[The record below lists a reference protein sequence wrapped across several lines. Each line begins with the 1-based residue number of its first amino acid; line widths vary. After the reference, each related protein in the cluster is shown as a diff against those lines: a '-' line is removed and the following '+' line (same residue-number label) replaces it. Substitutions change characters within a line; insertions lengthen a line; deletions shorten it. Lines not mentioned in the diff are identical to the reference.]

1 MGWRT
6 NEDYLENMFSSP
18 SAVTWDS
25 VSKSVYARYPRVIG
39 YQTLISVIYAD
50 ANSLTPAG
58 ILAGNVNYSGV
69 PAISV
74 WLRTSTEIVVPAVT
88 FFIASNNN
96 SGNSTLTAS
105 SSIFQYNAQ
114 AIGLGTNW
122 TQYTCTDFAPTS
134 WTTWR
139 NPESLTFSQV
149 LADVDAIGVMYF
161 DAGFTQYNLYV
172 DNFAVGA
179 PATAY
184 RFLSLPFDED
194 HVILQGWRYDTP
206 IKPGEDPF
214 RHEGVDY
221 AVPLGTNILAAASG
235 RAKSFYEAGEYAYGN
250 YVVVEHENGSYTLY
264 AHLETVSGRINSDDW
279 TQVSAGDIIGASGA
293 GGGVPHLH
301 FELSTGG
308 WGQGYRVDPYGIYST
323 VADYTLENMHVAA
336 QLSRY
341 WWIDIP
347 PGSLGT
353 VTWYV
358 DAAISQ
364 SGDGRSPETAFK
376 TIREG
381 IDASSD
387 RDTVIV
393 APGTYVENILFKGKN
408 IILTGANSVSP
419 AAVSTTIIDGN
430 QAGSVV
436 TFSGSET
443 ESCTLAGFTIRNGE
457 ADYGGGI
464 CGGTRNNHTRA
475 TIRNNR
481 IIGNSAQEGG
491 ALCWCDG
498 TIQNNLICGNHGHL
512 GGGLSACH
520 GMVRSNTITG
530 NTADEGGGLY
540 GCGGDILNS
549 IIWRNEASQSAQ
561 LHASAV
567 PTYSCIENWT
577 GGGEG
582 NISKDPHFADPD
594 GPDNNPGTYED
605 NDYRLSVASPC
616 IDVGLNEDWMWM
628 AGDLDGNPR
637 IFYGKRSLTVD
648 MGTYEYASF
657 LFKVTQITYPD
668 GGNVQLTWNSRTGE
682 TYTVWSSDNLSAG
695 IWVQG
700 ASVPSQG
707 TSTSWTDASP
717 VGRDKF
723 YRIEI
728 K

>member
-1 MGWRT
+1 MRIWSCILAFAGCLFRVSALWASVGHLEAFDSGNMGWRT
-6 NEDYLENMFSSP
+6 DEDYLENMFSSP

-50 ANSLTPAG
+50 ANSFAPAG
-58 ILAGNVNYSGV
+58 MLAGNVNYSGV

-88 FFIASNNN
+88 FFVASNNN
-96 SGNSTLTAS
+96 SADSTLTAS

-139 NPESLTFSQV
+139 NPGSLTLPQV

-161 DAGFTQYNLYV
+161 DAGFTQYNLYA
-172 DNFAVGA
+172 DNFAVGS
-179 PATAY
+179 PATAD

-194 HVILQGWRYDTP
+194 HVILHGWRYDTP
-206 IKPGEDPF
+206 MNPGEDPF

-235 RAKSFYEAGEYAYGN
+235 RGKSFYEAGDYAYGN

-293 GGGVPHLH
+293 AGEVPHLH
-301 FELSTGG
+301 FELSSGG

-323 VADYTLENMHVAA
+323 VADYTLENMNVAA

-341 WWIDIP
+341 WWIEIP
-347 PGSLGT
+347 PGPPGT

-358 DAAISQ
+358 DAAVSQ

-376 TIREG
+376 TIQEG

-387 RDTVIV
+387 RDTVI
-393 APGTYVENILFKGKN
+393 ASPGTYLENILFKGKN
-408 IILTGANSVSP
+408 IILTSANGLSP
-419 AAVSTTIIDGN
+419 AAVSDTIIDGN
-430 QAGSVV
+430 MAGSAVA
-436 TFSGSET
+436 FSGDET
-443 ESCTLAGFTIRNGE
+443 ESCVLAGFTIRNGD

-464 CGGTRNNHTRA
+464 CGGSRNSHTRA
-475 TIRNNR
+475 TVRNNR

-498 TIQNNLICGNHGHL
+498 SVQNNLISGNQAPL

-520 GMVRSNTITG
+520 GAVRNNTITG
-530 NTADEGGGLY
+530 NTANEGGGVY
-540 GCGGDILNS
+540 ACGGVILN
-549 IIWRNEASQSAQ
+549 
-561 LHASAV
+561 
-567 PTYSCIENWT
+567 
-577 GGGEG
+577 
-582 NISKDPHFADPD
+582 
-594 GPDNNPGTYED
+594 
-605 NDYRLSVASPC
+605 
-616 IDVGLNEDWMWM
+616 
-628 AGDLDGNPR
+628 
-637 IFYGKRSLTVD
+637 
-648 MGTYEYASF
+648 
-657 LFKVTQITYPD
+657 
-668 GGNVQLTWNSRTGE
+668 
-682 TYTVWSSDNLSAG
+682 
-695 IWVQG
+695 
-700 ASVPSQG
+700 
-707 TSTSWTDASP
+707 
-717 VGRDKF
+717 
-723 YRIEI
+723 
-728 K
+728 